1 MVELTNV
8 QWLKSSFSMGMGDCL
23 EVAFLDSGE
32 VALRDGKNGDRG
44 PVLVFT
50 PSEWQAFLSGAKDGE
65 FDFGQVGR

>member
-1 MVELTNV
+1 MASMADLSRAH
-8 QWLKSSFSMGMGDCL
+8 WRKSSFSMGGGDCL

-32 VALRDGKNGDRG
+32 VGLRDAKNGDQG

-65 FDFGQVGR
+65 FDFG